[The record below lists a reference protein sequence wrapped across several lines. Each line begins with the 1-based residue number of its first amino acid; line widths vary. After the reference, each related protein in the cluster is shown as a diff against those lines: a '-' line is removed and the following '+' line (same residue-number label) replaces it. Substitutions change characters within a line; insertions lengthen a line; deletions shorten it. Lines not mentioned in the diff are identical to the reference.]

1 MAQKIKYTK
10 TKTTTKRYRR
20 KKKRKQA
27 IDILVYIAH
36 KHGGK
41 AENIERAKQI
51 THDLQV
57 NDLEN
62 SYICPLLLFSHL
74 RYGEIGYD
82 AEMELCLDI
91 LSACDKLIVA
101 SDFIESKGVKKEI
114 DFANLVGMEV
124 VYLEDSE

>member
-1 MAQKIKYTK
+1 M
-10 TKTTTKRYRR
+10 
-20 KKKRKQA
+20 
-27 IDILVYIAH
+27 
-36 KHGGK
+36 
-41 AENIERAKQI
+41 ERAKQI

-91 LSACDKLIVA
+91 LQNCDKLIVA
-101 SDFIESKGVKKEI
+101 SEISKGVEKEI
-114 DFANLVGMEV
+114 DFANLVNMEV
-124 VYLEDSE
+124 EFLEDAE